1 MGYENSPALA
11 LVATQCALCGRPLL
25 DAESV
30 ECGMG
35 PTCRAR
41 HGAGEPLRSPDLRE
55 AAALA
60 LLLPDDLRDRAHELW
75 LFGSPR
81 ELANWAVSRVAA
93 LHGVR
98 DSAEAIDR
106 LVLVVAAAGFV
117 RLAGV
122 LAERHS
128 RQVVRVTQEGQELL
142 VKAPYNEGFVEQ
154 TRFWRGRR
162 WDGEAKLLRLPRS
175 SRAALWESLR
185 SNFGPGTMVVG
196 DQGMKRI

>member
-11 LVATQCALCGRPLL
+11 LVATRCALCSRPLL

-41 HGAGEPLRSPDLRE
+41 HGAGDQLRSPNLFE
-55 AAALA
+55 AARLTV
-60 LLLPDDLRDRAHELW
+60 LLPDALRERAHQLS
-75 LFGSPR
+75 LFGTER

-93 LHGVR
+93 LHGTADTEEVV
-98 DSAEAIDR
+98 DL
-106 LVLVVAAAGFV
+106 LVLIVAAAGFV

-122 LAERHS
+122 LADRHS
-128 RQVVRVTQEGQELL
+128 RQVVRVTVEGFDL
-142 VKAPYNEGFVEQ
+142 VVDAPYNEAFVAA
-154 TRFWRGRR
+154 TLRWRGRR
-162 WDGEAKLLRLPRS
+162 WDREAKVLRLPVASRS
-175 SRAALWESLR
+175 ALWASLQE
-185 SNFGPGTMVVG
+185 NFGRGTMVVG